1 VLAVVRAAA
10 PAELENIELF
20 DIYQGKNLGEG
31 RKSMAYAFT
40 YRSASGTLTD
50 EKANAFHAAIN
61 AALKAQLSAEI
72 RES

>member
-1 VLAVVRAAA
+1 
-10 PAELENIELF
+10 
-20 DIYQGKNLGEG
+20 
-31 RKSMAYAFT
+31 
-40 YRSASGTLTD
+40 LTD